1 MRGLVS
7 LLYFFV
13 QAHAIIAQPIAEEA
27 LLIGVEEATTYSER
41 LSALHELAHYYYD
54 MNLEKIG
61 DRVIDRMILEAE
73 KSRDR
78 GLIQRALYENPC
90 FELTTLLT
98 NEVALQ
104 KKSYAERALEYSR
117 RYNDPALSAHA
128 YIQLSNYHLHTGD
141 FLKADY
147 NADMATNNA
156 YLSGNDSAIILSNLQ
171 KGEVS
176 RSMSKVLD
184 ALQKYSNAQ
193 DLAIRNGMYQLES
206 KACHAMANLYKG
218 INRSAIGREMIF
230 KSISINKSHNDA
242 KGLMRDYMTMA
253 KMCERQDGACQSGF
267 LEEAKHLADSLNDIR
282 VIMSYKR
289 LKFYAQFE
297 KAGSDSMKRV
307 LASDTIFSAYF
318 KRLGPGYLDWL
329 SGQIFLYGRGEKHKD
344 SAIYFLKKAKDALFM
359 QLVISE
365 KKNFLMELAA
375 ANSHGHVPEAIRNYE
390 ELLTLQ
396 KQTSDWSGMAETSK
410 ALMTFFESKNDFKKA
425 YAYGRLYEQYNSMY
439 TDQSRKN
446 DIELITL
453 ENDRKEK
460 VRLEEQALASKL
472 RSYNL
477 QYLVIGIFIFT
488 LFIIL
493 SLLGFYRVS
502 ISAIRMVGFFSFIS
516 FFEFITLLSKKWITQ
531 YTHGTPWQDFLF
543 LIGLAFVLL
552 PAHHRVEHW
561 VIMYLTRRQ
570 LIRTTSTGDTE
581 YTKD

>member
-1 MRGLVS
+1 M
-7 LLYFFV
+7 LLFFV
-13 QAHAIIAQPIAEEA
+13 HAHAIIAQPVAEEA
-27 LLIGVEEATTYSER
+27 LLIGVEESTTYPER
-41 LSALHELAHYYYD
+41 LTALHELAHYYYD
-54 MNLEKIG
+54 MNLEKMG

-78 GLIQRALYENPC
+78 VLIQRALFENPC
-90 FELTTLLT
+90 FELSTLLNT
-98 NEVALQ
+98 EVATQ
-104 KKSYAERALEYSR
+104 KKSYAERALEYAR

-147 NADMATNNA
+147 HADMATNNA

-176 RSMSKVLD
+176 KSMSKVLD

-206 KACHAMANLYKG
+206 RACHAMANLYKD
-218 INRSAIGREMIF
+218 INRSAIGRELIF
-230 KSISINKSHNDA
+230 RSISLNKSHNDA
-242 KGLMRDYMTMA
+242 KGLMVDYMTMA

-267 LEEAKHLADSLNDIR
+267 LEDAKHLADSLNDIR

-297 KAGSDSMKRV
+297 KTVSDSMKRV
-307 LASDTIFSAYF
+307 LTSDTIFSAYV

-329 SGQIFLYGRGEKHKD
+329 NGQIFLYGKGEKHMD
-344 SAIYFLKKAKDALFM
+344 SAVYFLKKAKDALFVH
-359 QLVISE
+359 LVIAE

-375 ANSHGHVPEAIRNYE
+375 ANSHRHVPEAIRNYE

-396 KQTSDWSGMAETSK
+396 KQTSNWSGMAETSK
-410 ALMTFFESKNDFKKA
+410 ALMTLFESRNEFKKA
-425 YAYGRLYEQYNSMY
+425 YGYGRLYEQYNSVY

-460 VRLEEQALASKL
+460 ARIEEQALAAKK

-477 QYLVIGIFIFT
+477 QYRVIGIFIFT
-488 LFIIL
+488 LFIML
-493 SLLGFYRVS
+493 ALLGFYRVS

-516 FFEFITLLSKKWITQ
+516 FFEFITLLSKKWMSQ
-531 YTHGTPWQDFLF
+531 YTQGTPWQDFLF

-552 PAHHRVEHW
+552 PLHHRVEHW
-561 VIMYLTRRQ
+561 VIMFLSRRQ
-570 LIRTTSTGDTE
+570 LIRKPASGDDE
-581 YTKD
+581 CTKD

>member
-1 MRGLVS
+1 MRELIP
-7 LLYFFV
+7 LLFFFV
-13 QAHAIIAQPIAEEA
+13 HAHTIIAQPVAESA
-27 LLIGVEEATTYSER
+27 LLIGVKEATTYSER
-41 LSALHELAHYYYD
+41 LSALHDLAHYYYD
-54 MNLEKIG
+54 MNLETIG

-73 KSRDR
+73 KSMDR
-78 GLIQRALYENPC
+78 LLIQKALFGNPC

-98 NEVALQ
+98 NEVATR
-104 KKSYAERALEYSR
+104 KKSYAERALEYAR

-147 NADMATNNA
+147 HADMATNNA

-206 KACHAMANLYKG
+206 KACHAMANLYKD

-242 KGLMRDYMTMA
+242 KGLMGDYMTMA
-253 KMCERQDGACQSGF
+253 KMCERQDGSCQSAF

-307 LASDTIFSAYF
+307 LSSDTIFSAYF
-318 KRLGPGYLDWL
+318 KRLGSGYLDWL
-329 SGQIFLYGRGEKHKD
+329 NGQIFLYGKGEKQKD

-375 ANSHGHVPEAIRNYE
+375 ANRLGHVPEAIRNYK

-396 KQTSDWSGMAETSK
+396 KQTSDWRGMAETSK
-410 ALMTFFESKNDFKKA
+410 ALMTLFESKNDFKNA
-425 YAYGRLYEQYNSMY
+425 YAYGRLYEQYNSVY

-453 ENDRKEK
+453 ENDRKEQA
-460 VRLEEQALASKL
+460 RLEEQAIAAKI

-477 QYLVIGIFIFT
+477 QYLLIGIFIFT

-516 FFEFITLLSKKWITQ
+516 FFEFITLLSKKWVSQ
-531 YTHGTPWQDFLF
+531 YTLGTPWQDFLF

-552 PAHHRVEHW
+552 PLHHRVEHW

-570 LIRTTSTGDTE
+570 LIRTAASEDAE
-581 YTKD
+581 CTKE

>member
-1 MRGLVS
+1 MRILVS
-7 LLYFFV
+7 MLLFFV
-13 QAHAIIAQPIAEEA
+13 HAHAIIAQPVAEEA
-27 LLIGVEEATTYSER
+27 LLIGVEESTTYPER
-41 LSALHELAHYYYD
+41 LTALHELAHYYYD
-54 MNLEKIG
+54 MNLEKMG

-78 GLIQRALYENPC
+78 VLIQRALFENPC
-90 FELTTLLT
+90 FELSTLLNT
-98 NEVALQ
+98 EVATQ
-104 KKSYAERALEYSR
+104 KKSYAERALEYAR

-147 NADMATNNA
+147 HADMATNNA

-206 KACHAMANLYKG
+206 RACHAMANLYKD
-218 INRSAIGREMIF
+218 INRSAIGRELIF
-230 KSISINKSHNDA
+230 KSISLNKNHNDA
-242 KGLMRDYMTMA
+242 KGLMVDYMTMA

-267 LEEAKHLADSLNDIR
+267 LEDAKHLADSLNDIR

-297 KAGSDSMKRV
+297 KTVSDSMKRV
-307 LASDTIFSAYF
+307 LTSDTIFSAYV

-329 SGQIFLYGRGEKHKD
+329 NGQIFIYGKGEKHMD
-344 SAIYFLKKAKDALFM
+344 SAVYFLKKAKDALFVH
-359 QLVISE
+359 LVIAE

-375 ANSHGHVPEAIRNYE
+375 ANSHRHVPEAIRNYE

-396 KQTSDWSGMAETSK
+396 KQTSNWSGMAETSK
-410 ALMTFFESKNDFKKA
+410 ALMTLFESRNDFKNA
-425 YAYGRLYEQYNSMY
+425 YAYGRLYEQYNSVY

-460 VRLEEQALASKL
+460 ARIEEQALAAKK

-477 QYLVIGIFIFT
+477 QYRVIGIFIFT
-488 LFIIL
+488 LFIML
-493 SLLGFYRVS
+493 ALLGFYRVS

-516 FFEFITLLSKKWITQ
+516 FFEFITLLSKKWMSQ
-531 YTHGTPWQDFLF
+531 YTQGTPWQDFLF

-552 PAHHRVEHW
+552 PLHHRVEHW

-570 LIRTTSTGDTE
+570 LIRKPESGDDE
-581 YTKD
+581 CTKD